1 LCRAPTDHTAT
12 PKHQAQL
19 SPLYCGADAAEKY
32 GTVRFV
38 NQILLSRDSLKG
50 IIKAVKVVENLLSDV
65 GVRLRVTRSEIKD
78 VIVSNILLFL
88 SW

>member
-1 LCRAPTDHTAT
+1 LGGTPTAPPPP

-38 NQILLSRDSLKG
+38 NQILLSRDSLKET
-50 IIKAVKVVENLLSDV
+50 AVEKEDSSVVTATLSAGDVAILQELL
-65 GVRLRVTRSEIKD
+65 
-78 VIVSNILLFL
+78 
-88 SW
+88 